1 MKEQPQILKP
11 WAPRRIRELY
21 ENTFGE
27 ENTHMYSEFPQIRKA
42 LYSLGTDIEMES
54 IWKKLL
60 SLESY
65 MPNQKLHEGWLVSQ
79 IFSIITS
86 TFIQAK
92 DPPTPQFKEKEIDK
106 IILQIHKLI
115 LLIKNSLD
123 AFFAQISIV
132 EKNLSYTNLIQRE
145 KSQEEIFINNLPI
158 EIFYEKKEFDVGVNT
173 IKMQN
178 FHFLANLKKD
188 IPPETNSEITAKSR
202 WNELTSEQR
211 LAWQVKNASEL
222 SLVDILNTY
231 VELLKEIPEQYKS
244 EYIKSPRAT
253 IIRKLY
259 EMTYKNYGA
268 YLSDCVTG
276 LTNSILDLQLG
287 IEDITPYKPKEKIS

>member
-1 MKEQPQILKP
+1 MEETTLF
-11 WAPRRIRELY
+11 RELY
-21 ENTFGE
+21 
-27 ENTHMYSEFPQIRKA
+27 A
-42 LYSLGTDIEMES
+42 ES
-54 IWKKLL
+54 
-60 SLESY
+60 
-65 MPNQKLHEGWLVSQ
+65 KLHEGWLISQ

-86 TFIQAK
+86 TYIQSK
-92 DPPTPQFKEKEIDK
+92 DPLTPQFKEKEIDK
-106 IILQIHKLI
+106 IIVQTHKLI

-188 IPPETNSEITAKSR
+188 IPPETNSEITAESR

-253 IIRKLY
+253 VIRKLY
-259 EMTYKNYGA
+259 EMTYKNYGS
-268 YLSDCVTG
+268 YLSDCVTC
-276 LTNSILDLQLG
+276 LANSILDLQLG
-287 IEDITPYKPKEKIS
+287 IEDITPYKPKEKKS